1 MPGFTRA
8 QKHLLAEVVRR
19 YKDQLTPLPSQ
30 HALSTQ
36 SAERVLRLLRLSVI
50 ITHRRQR
57 SLQPKFEVQCAG
69 NSLTLSID
77 KQWLEAHPLSA
88 AELEIESNRQSDAG
102 WPLTIQAV

>member
-1 MPGFTRA
+1 
-8 QKHLLAEVVRR
+8 
-19 YKDQLTPLPSQ
+19 
-30 HALSTQ
+30 
-36 SAERVLRLLRLSVI
+36 
-50 ITHRRQR
+50 
-57 SLQPKFEVQCAG
+57 VQCEG